1 MKYKFI
7 YFAFVK
13 DDLKSAVN
21 YYKKISPKLANDF
34 LDRIEEWKN
43 YILQNPFGD
52 DVNYKDVRMHKI
64 RKFPYHI
71 HFKFWKIK
79 NKFLWLPLNFLKKI
93 ILIFR
98 IDYKK

>member
-34 LDRIEEWKN
+34 LDRIEEGKI

-71 HFKFWKIK
+71 HFKV
-79 NKFLWLPLNFLKKI
+79 LEDKKQ
-93 ILIFR
+93 ILMIAIEFSKK
-98 IDYKK
+98 DYLDFSDRL

>member
-34 LDRIEEWKN
+34 LDRIEE
-43 YILQNPFGD
+43 
-52 DVNYKDVRMHKI
+52 
-64 RKFPYHI
+64 
-71 HFKFWKIK
+71 
-79 NKFLWLPLNFLKKI
+79 
-93 ILIFR
+93 
-98 IDYKK
+98 